1 MKKFFG
7 QTVYRPPWQKI
18 ARTPMTGTDKLVV
31 LYPNQIIKYVK
42 ILQAS
47 EAEITFH
54 YSLFPLNI

>member
-1 MKKFFG
+1 MVTSLLNLKG
-7 QTVYRPPWQKI
+7 V
-18 ARTPMTGTDKLVV
+18 AHNTGTDNLVV

-54 YSLFPLNI
+54 YSPFPLNI